1 MRNTLIAK
9 RYARAL
15 FDFVLE
21 QNILEAV
28 KMDMELVISTLK
40 DNKELRQMLKSPV
53 IKAAKKEAVIREIF
67 EKHIQTPSIQYLSI
81 IIRKRRESFIEGI
94 ALEFIS
100 LYKKFKNIV
109 TTHLET
115 ATALDDDLRKKV
127 IDLLKEQTG
136 GEIELIEEVRK
147 ELIGGFVIHY
157 DDKKYDAS
165 IQRQLA
171 NLKKEFKVN
180 LYERKL

>member
-9 RYARAL
+9 RYAKAL
-15 FDFVLE
+15 FDFALE
-21 QNILEAV
+21 QNMLEPV
-28 KMDMELVISTLK
+28 KKDLELVISTLK
-40 DNKELRQMLKSPV
+40 NSKDLRLMLKSPV
-53 IKAAKKEAVIREIF
+53 IKAATKEAVIREIF
-67 EKHIQTPSIQYLSI
+67 EKHIQKPSIQYLSI
-81 IIRKRRESFIEGI
+81 IIRKRRETFIEGI
-94 ALEFIS
+94 AEEFIN

-115 ATALDDDLRKKV
+115 AVTLDDDIRRKF
-127 IDLLKEQTG
+127 IDLMSEQTG
-136 GEIELIEEVRK
+136 GEIELIEDVRK
-147 ELIGGFVIHY
+147 EIIGGFVMHY

-171 NLKKEFKVN
+171 DLKKEFKVN